1 MSHCPMAFLTYI
13 FSLAGMKF
21 YTLFR
26 IPKLM
31 LALVCAITIYS
42 CNTNPDKISEQQV
55 ADSIPKTSVVESASF
70 SNKPDSVNLK
80 NMLLNEKEV
89 IAKRLLSESQ
99 LLENDAKAQKDLSL
113 IDSIPDKKRFKYH
126 LFDTLFLNKTMK
138 VVLMGREYSEEN
150 IIWMLVL
157 DEKGN
162 LTSSKELYYDNAEG
176 FRSVN
181 SEIKNNIITVTTS
194 NDFAETTAEQKMK
207 QVFMVSSE
215 GKIVPKN

>member
-1 MSHCPMAFLTYI
+1 
-13 FSLAGMKF
+13 
-21 YTLFR
+21 
-26 IPKLM
+26 
-31 LALVCAITIYS
+31 
-42 CNTNPDKISEQQV
+42 
-55 ADSIPKTSVVESASF
+55 
-70 SNKPDSVNLK
+70 
-80 NMLLNEKEV
+80 
-89 IAKRLLSESQ
+89 
-99 LLENDAKAQKDLSL
+99 
-113 IDSIPDKKRFKYH
+113 
-126 LFDTLFLNKTMK
+126 MK